1 MALLIDTGILYAL
14 ADADDEWHARARKWA
29 AHTREVRLV
38 PVTVVPEAAYLIRAR
53 LGGDAE
59 LAFTRS
65 LAAGELAVESAT
77 VVDLDRTAALME
89 QYRDIGFVDATV
101 AAVAERLHIGT
112 IATTDR
118 RHFST
123 IRPRHVHAFTL
134 VP

>member
-1 MALLIDTGILYAL
+1 MALLVDTGILYAL
-14 ADADDEWHARARKWA
+14 ADADDEWHARARTWA
-29 AHTREVRLV
+29 AHVREVRLV
-38 PVTVVPEAAYLIRAR
+38 PVTVLPEAAYLIRAR
-53 LGGDAE
+53 LGGAAE

-65 LAAGELAVESAT
+65 LAAGELAVESLT
-77 VVDLDRTAALME
+77 VVDLDRSAAVME
-89 QYRDIGFVDATV
+89 QRPEIGFVDATLV
-101 AAVAERLHIGT
+101 AIAERLRIDT